1 MTPRSWPIRC
11 VPKIQLIFRAFSSIL
26 RATTPGSGNRTGRKR
41 IDTEISSATF
51 EPRFGLP
58 EFSDFIVFAD
68 ESGDHS
74 LTSIHTD
81 YPMFVLALC
90 LFSKEEYAQST
101 VPAVLRL
108 KFKHFG
114 HEQVILHE
122 REIRKTQGHF
132 RFLTDPTRRPLFDAD
147 LDELVRQARFSLV
160 AAAIHKERHR
170 GRHDSAENPYHIAL
184 GFGLERLFEHLH
196 GLGCRKGT
204 THMLFEK
211 RGAKE
216 DAELEL
222 EFRRVCDGN
231 RDPGKR
237 YPFEIILAD
246 KKCNSAGLQVAD
258 LVARPI
264 GRKVLDPAQA
274 NRAYDILA
282 SEFCRGPDES
292 LDGWGLKIFP

>member
-1 MTPRSWPIRC
+1 M
-11 VPKIQLIFRAFSSIL
+11 
-26 RATTPGSGNRTGRKR
+26 
-41 IDTEISSATF
+41 
-51 EPRFGLP
+51 P

-74 LTSIHTD
+74 LASIHPD

-90 LFSKEEYAQST
+90 LFSKVEYAQVT

-132 RFLTDPTRRPLFDAD
+132 RFLTDATRRPGFYAELN
-147 LDELVRQARFSLV
+147 ELVREAPFTLI
-160 AAAIHKERHR
+160 AAAIHKARYR
-170 GRHDSAENPYHIAL
+170 ARHDQPENPYHIAL
-184 GFGLERLFEHLH
+184 GFGLERLFQHLEA
-196 GLGCRKGT
+196 LGCRNGI
-204 THMLFEK
+204 THMVFEK
-211 RGAKE
+211 RGTKE

-222 EFRRVCDGN
+222 EFRRVCDRNGEI
-231 RDPGKR
+231 GKR
-237 YPFEIILAD
+237 YPFEIIMAD

-264 GRKVLDPAQA
+264 GRKVLDPGQA

-282 SEFCRGPDES
+282 DKFCRGPDGS
-292 LDGWGLKIFP
+292 TDGWGLKLFP